1 MVVVAM
7 LTMAIVMI
15 VLPQRLQTGAQ
26 IAAKHLTPGKELVD
40 RTVDRGAGYRKY
52 APARSEHRHADD
64 VFFHVHY
71 GPSFGPWTKLQVET
85 HEAID
90 LPSATAVPNPVGI
103 SDNAELSEGRPFVI
117 ADGEHKMT
125 GARYCIDGCRRGE
138 PVRLEAKHCDI
149 GRRITPGERRLGD
162 ASAWKRERDRLV
174 TIHAFFS
181 GNDNAGAPVDAA
193 R

>member
-64 VFFHVHY
+64 VSLHVNY
-71 GPSFGPWTKLQVET
+71 GASFGPWTKLQVET

-90 LPSATAVPNPVGI
+90 LPSATAVPNPIRI
-103 SDNAELSEGRPFVI
+103 SDNTEVSKRRSLVI
-117 ADGEHKMT
+117 PDGEHKMT
-125 GARYCIDGCRRGE
+125 GVGYRIDARRRK

-149 GRRITPGERRLGD
+149 SRRITPGERRLNE
-162 ASAWKRERDRLV
+162 APARKRKLDGFV
-174 TIHAFFS
+174 TLHCFFS
-181 GNDNAGAPVDAA
+181 GDDDAGAPVDTA